1 MRYQTNVCRFRILF
15 MDKTDKTDKTKLLR
29 YCLSSIHRPS
39 PARGGSSLILIN
51 NKHGPV
57 KTQKPEKREIHQN
70 LWDTLE
76 TRKMQHPQHRK
87 YASI

>member
-1 MRYQTNVCRFRILF
+1 MQYQTNVCR
-15 MDKTDKTDKTKLLR
+15 TDKTKLLR
-29 YCLSSIHRPS
+29 YCYSSIHWPS
-39 PARGGSSLILIN
+39 PARGGSSLNLIN

-70 LWDTLE
+70 LWDPLE